1 MGEWLEQGGEQS
13 AVRAG
18 ERWPVIAEL
27 ALQDGELVSQGE
39 DLGVLVP
46 VAHRQPPQQG
56 EGVGRGQ
63 VGQSQQH
70 D

>member
-13 AVRAG
+13 AVRCG
-18 ERWPVIAEL
+18 ERRAVIAEL

-46 VAHRQPPQQG
+46 VAHRQQPQQG

-63 VGQSQQH
+63 VGQSQQR